1 MHEALQVFL
10 HFDPEGIAVN
20 GLMVQS
26 VP

>member
-1 MHEALQVFL
+1 MREALQVFL